1 MSFNLV
7 YYQQIPFGI
16 RPYGFRQLYVP
27 VLPYPCLQISLAP
40 NLNFTDL
47 LSTHT
52 AVTIISADPPLA
64 DLLLLHRIALSLITA
79 HHRRRHRND
88 R

>member
-16 RPYGFRQLYVP
+16 RPHGFRQLYVVP
-27 VLPYPCLQISLAP
+27 VLPYPFLQISLAP
-40 NLNFTDL
+40 NFNFTDL

-64 DLLLLHRIALSLITA
+64 DFLLLKPYRPLADHRTS
-79 HHRRRHRND
+79 
-88 R
+88 